1 MVQPARTIPAG
12 DEFIPTRLSLLSR
25 LKRWDDQESWR
36 DFFDTYW
43 KFLYSVAMKAGLSDS
58 DARDMVQETV
68 VAVAKGLREGRF
80 KAAEGS
86 SFKAWLKLI
95 VQRRVASH
103 LRRPRLPFAEPTPG
117 SDDTELTPIVER
129 LPAPEASVVGEVW
142 EEEWAKNLADA
153 AIERVKQR
161 VGAKQYQMFD
171 LYVLKEWPVRD
182 VAKTLHANIAQVYL
196 AKHRVTGLIKQE
208 TEKLRKRMEAGG

>member
-1 MVQPARTIPAG
+1 VVQSARTISAG

-43 KFLYSVAMKAGLSDS
+43 KFLYSVALKAGLSDE

-95 VQRRVASH
+95 VQRRIASH
-103 LRRPRLPFAEPTPG
+103 LRRPRLPCAAADLG
-117 SDDTELTPIVER
+117 GGDTAQTSLLERIPVPETNIV
-129 LPAPEASVVGEVW
+129 AEVW

-161 VGAKQYQMFD
+161 VSAKQFQIFD
-171 LYVLKEWPVRD
+171 LYVLKEWPVGE
-182 VAKTLHANIAQVYL
+182 VAKMLLVNIAQIYL

-208 TEKLRKRMEAGG
+208 AAKLRKRMEADG

>member
-1 MVQPARTIPAG
+1 MAEKR
-12 DEFIPTRLSLLSR
+12 DDFIPTRRSLLSR

-43 KFLYSVAMKAGLSDS
+43 KFLYCIAIKAGLSDD
-58 DARDMVQETV
+58 DARDVVQETV

-103 LRRPRLPFAEPTPG
+103 LRRPRLHFAEPARG
-117 SDDTELTPIVER
+117 GDDTSQTSIVEKI
-129 LPAPEASVVGEVW
+129 PAPEASVVGEVW
-142 EEEWAKNLADA
+142 DEEWAKNLADA
-153 AIERVKQR
+153 AIERVKRR
-161 VGAKQYQMFD
+161 VGAKTFQMFD
-171 LYVLKEWPVRD
+171 LYVLKEW
-182 VAKTLHANIAQVYL
+182 
-196 AKHRVTGLIKQE
+196 
-208 TEKLRKRMEAGG
+208 

>member
-1 MVQPARTIPAG
+1 MQPARTIPAG

-43 KFLYSVAMKAGLSDS
+43 KFLYSVAIKAGLSDS

-80 KAAEGS
+80 KAVAGS

-95 VQRRVASH
+95 VQRRVASY
-103 LRRPRLPFAEPTPG
+103 LRRPRLPFAEADPG
-117 SDDTELTPIVER
+117 GEDTAQTSMVEKI
-129 LPAPEASVVGEVW
+129 PAPEANIVGEVW

-161 VGAKQYQMFD
+161 VGAKQFQMFD

-208 TEKLRKRMEAGG
+208 TEKLRKRMEADG

>member
-1 MVQPARTIPAG
+1 MQSIHKPAG
-12 DEFIPTRLSLLSR
+12 GEEFIPTRLSLLSR
-25 LKRWDDQESWR
+25 LKCWDDQESWR

-43 KFLYSVAMKAGLSDS
+43 KFLYSVAIKASLSAA

-103 LRRPRLPFAEPTPG
+103 LRRRRLPYAEPMPG
-117 SDDTELTPIVER
+117 GEDTELTPRVER
-129 LPAPEASVVGEVW
+129 IPAPDASVVGEVW

-161 VGAKQYQMFD
+161 VGAKQFQMFD
-171 LYVLKEWPVRD
+171 LYVLKEWPVRE

-196 AKHRVTGLIKQE
+196 AKHRVTALIKQE
-208 TEKLRKRMEAGG
+208 TDKLRKRMEAEG

>member
-1 MVQPARTIPAG
+1 MVQPARTIPAR

-43 KFLYSVAMKAGLSDS
+43 KFLYSVAIKAGLSDS

-95 VQRRVASH
+95 VQRRIASH

-117 SDDTELTPIVER
+117 SDDTDLTPIVER
-129 LPAPEASVVGEVW
+129 LPAAEASVVGEVW

-196 AKHRVTGLIKQE
+196 AKHRVTRLIKQE
-208 TEKLRKRMEAGG
+208 TEKLRKRMEAEG